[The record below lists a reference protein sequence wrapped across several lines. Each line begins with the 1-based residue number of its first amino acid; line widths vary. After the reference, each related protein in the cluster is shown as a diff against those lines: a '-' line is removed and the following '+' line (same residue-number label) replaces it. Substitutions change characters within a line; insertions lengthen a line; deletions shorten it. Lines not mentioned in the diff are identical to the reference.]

1 MLSELTIKN
10 IAIIDFLDIDFSKG
24 FNVLTGETGAGKSI
38 IVNSINLLLG
48 ERFDKTMLK
57 EGEDF
62 AEVSGIFSGINESSE
77 KILASHDIDCNDE
90 IIIRRKVNKN
100 GHSKAYINDM
110 PVTIAVLKEVGKY
123 LIDLH
128 GQHEHQSLFYPDRQ
142 REMLDKYGDYGDLI
156 DKYQGLFNLI
166 AEKKMKLSGMRKELS
181 NILQNKDMYEFH
193 LKEID
198 EISPKIGEDEE
209 LGKIEKFIKNRVQI
223 NSYIENIK
231 SDLFAKDGVESKIW
245 SAIENL
251 DKLSKIDAKFSD
263 MKEILTD
270 VTYRIED
277 FKDRIGEYLLMDD
290 EEFPPI
296 DEIEARISEI
306 SRLKKKYGG
315 TIESVLR
322 YRDEVVQRLG
332 SIDVDDA
339 DLTKMEKEIE
349 KLLND
354 LHSIGED
361 LHNARMETIRE
372 IEKRVPGILAQLQM
386 SGIKFKVK
394 FEKLQTPEISGIY
407 SYEFYIATNPGETP
421 KPLNKIASGGEISR
435 IMLAFKSLLNEK
447 RMADTI
453 VFDEIDTGIGG
464 DTGYK
469 IGELM
474 KEIASNTQVI
484 TITHL
489 PQVAVFANNH
499 IKIEKYIENNR
510 AAVLVKSLNEED
522 RIDETARM
530 LGSAYGK
537 ESALEHAK
545 ELLKKVK

>member
-361 LHNARMETIRE
+361 LHKARMETIRE
-372 IEKRVPGILAQLQM
+372 IEKRVPGILAELQM
-386 SGIKFKVK
+386 SGVKFKVK